1 LEENKKTNP
10 INFQVRKVTT
20 WKTSAIIIIIMDSD
34 HTDKGLSLKQVTTT
48 EVDQHEEEL
57 SL

>member
-1 LEENKKTNP
+1 
-10 INFQVRKVTT
+10 
-20 WKTSAIIIIIMDSD
+20 MDSD